1 MLGTETPDESFQR
14 QFELSSALKPGAVDS
29 IASPI
34 NVAAPNTL
42 KTEQDIEAKLRTH
55 SFQLAG
61 KFDRRFRTQVRDR
74 SKRPLVV
81 RPVIS
86 RYKLHVM
93 SGFHHA
99 TREAFQVRLRAASG
113 RITATDKG
121 NTEIF
126 FHATRLSKMKDTSS
140 RLQTKQAPLYT
151 PHVRQ
156 NSCKPM
162 LGETLNA
169 PQSLRSASPAVRTL
183 PRHLLYS
190 IFARIGGSGLD
201 TDAFETL
208 RASYRGGFL
217 GKAIAYDNRQK
228 EIPAS
233 LIRSLRWHP
242 VRLISFLDRPYYY
255 GAKKKYL
262 DWIASRHL
270 ATGRY
275 DLFHSWSGDC
285 LRSLKVTKRRGIP
298 SVVEIPTWHRD
309 GGKEKVRRPKIAA
322 PTENISSF
330 QRWKNRLLL
339 QRKRFIEEYKLA
351 DLLLVLS
358 QKAANTFRVRG
369 FPEEKLFYLPRGV
382 DVERFRPGKR
392 PRKFRAVFAGA
403 LIRRKG
409 IQHVL
414 EAWHRLNLSDAELWL
429 VGFVHEEAK
438 PYLKEFWR
446 DNIRVV
452 GFVRDPENYLSA
464 STVHVFPSQWEG
476 SAKVTYEAAA
486 CALPQITTR
495 EAGDV
500 VRNGIE
506 GIIVKPGD
514 VNAVATALEHL
525 YGHPE
530 IVEQM
535 GTAARR
541 RVVEIFTWDHFRARL
556 LDAYE
561 TAMRMVR

>member
-1 MLGTETPDESFQR
+1 MPD
-14 QFELSSALKPGAVDS
+14 
-29 IASPI
+29 
-34 NVAAPNTL
+34 
-42 KTEQDIEAKLRTH
+42 
-55 SFQLAG
+55 
-61 KFDRRFRTQVRDR
+61 
-74 SKRPLVV
+74 
-81 RPVIS
+81 
-86 RYKLHVM
+86 
-93 SGFHHA
+93 
-99 TREAFQVRLRAASG
+99 
-113 RITATDKG
+113 
-121 NTEIF
+121 
-126 FHATRLSKMKDTSS
+126 
-140 RLQTKQAPLYT
+140 
-151 PHVRQ
+151 VRQ
-156 NSCKPM
+156 NTSNPM
-162 LGETLNA
+162 PGETLNA
-169 PQSLRSASPAVRTL
+169 PAAVRSAPPVARTL

-309 GGKEKVRRPKIAA
+309 GGKEKVRRSKIAA

-369 FPEEKLFYLPRGV
+369 LPEEKLFYLPRGV

-414 EAWHRLNLSDAELWL
+414 EAWHRLNLPDAELWL

-514 VNAVATALEHL
+514 VNAIAAAVEHL

-535 GTAARR
+535 GAAARR
-541 RVVEIFTWDHFRARL
+541 RVVENFTWDHFRARL